1 MWLNDQYK
9 QLGITLLLFAVLT
22 SCKKDHEEPLPD
34 YMVERFDATMQCDT
48 ISYVRAYFPDSV
60 VFIADTM
67 PGVYQAYHSVDYT
80 SASIERDNF
89 EWFDIRF
96 DATPNID
103 RQYDLIQTGAYH
115 FDPYDR
121 TGVRNGVIVSY
132 LLPNAIAEYTSIEQ
146 SSFFKVE
153 GRNGNNRNMT
163 ICGSFDVLMI
173 KNYFSDTIRVYG
185 EYNLKYF
192 DPYVAK

>member
-1 MWLNDQYK
+1 MK
-9 QLGITLLLFAVLT
+9 TLGIIFLLFAVLT

-48 ISYVRAYFPDSV
+48 ISYVRAYFPDSI

-67 PGVYQAYHSVDYT
+67 PSVHQWYHSGDYQ
-80 SASIERDNF
+80 SASIQIDSSLIG
-89 EWFDIRF
+89 FDIRF

-103 RQYDLIQTGAYH
+103 RQYNLIQTGAYH

-121 TGVRNGVIVSY
+121 TGIRNGVIVSY
-132 LLPNAIAEYTSIEQ
+132 NFIPYASDQYTSIE
-146 SSFFKVE
+146 SSTYFKVE

-173 KNYFSDTIRVYG
+173 KNYLSDTIRVYG

>member
-1 MWLNDQYK
+1 MKKLWIFILM
-9 QLGITLLLFAVLT
+9 FAVLT
-22 SCKKDHEEPLPD
+22 SCKKEHEVPLPD

-67 PGVYQAYHSVDYT
+67 PGVNQAYHSVDYQGT
-80 SASIERDNF
+80 ILERSNSESF
-89 EWFDIRF
+89 EFRF

-103 RQYDLIQTGAYH
+103 RQFDLIQTGSYH
-115 FDPYDR
+115 FDPYER
-121 TGVRNGVIVSY
+121 TGVRNGVIISY
-132 LLPNAIAEYTSIEQ
+132 VFPNSTDGCTSIEQ